1 MKLISRVLAGL
12 ALAAAVVFAVVAPGA
27 GASALPLAGDSGDS
41 VRITDD
47 SVRITDDSVRITDD
61 GTQQT
66 GGLQTDNR
74 DM

>member
-12 ALAAAVVFAVVAPGA
+12 ALAAAGVFGVVAPGA
-27 GASALPLAGDSGDS
+27 GASAVPLAGDSGDS

-47 SVRITDDSVRITDD
+47 SVRITDDAA
-61 GTQQT
+61 QQT
-66 GGLQTDNR
+66 GGLETDNR

>member
-12 ALAAAVVFAVVAPGA
+12 ALAAAVVFGVVAQGG
-27 GASALPLAGDSGDS
+27 GASAVPLAGDSGDS

-47 SVRITDDSVRITDD
+47 SVRITDDAA
-61 GTQQT
+61 QQT
-66 GGLQTDNR
+66 GGLETDNR